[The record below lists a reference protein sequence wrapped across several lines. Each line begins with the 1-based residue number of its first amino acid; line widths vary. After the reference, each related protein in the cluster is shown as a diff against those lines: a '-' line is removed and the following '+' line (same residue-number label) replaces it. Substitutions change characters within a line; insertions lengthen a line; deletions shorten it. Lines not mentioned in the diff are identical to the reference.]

1 MACIAARGTICCCVC
16 SRDVFHPCSFGSA
29 GILALASTSK
39 LYAAGLKH
47 EVRRAMAIVLWR
59 LHMSELWHLY
69 ASKSPLWCDFGC
81 TLWRDRLLIL
91 SDNDSDDDSM
101 PELVDIAAVVT
112 EHQSRVAVHTHGISL
127 PLWWRH
133 V

>member
-47 EVRRAMAIVLWR
+47 EVRHAMGPWR
-59 LHMSELWHLY
+59 SW
-69 ASKSPLWCDFGC
+69 SG
-81 TLWRDRLLIL
+81 DRTTRYGEGHAT
-91 SDNDSDDDSM
+91 NKM
-101 PELVDIAAVVT
+101 
-112 EHQSRVAVHTHGISL
+112 
-127 PLWWRH
+127 
-133 V
+133 